1 MESTV
6 SNSTCHSLVV
16 ILELEHVVEPTIPVY
31 DHRSRDPEDSSA
43 SIQRPPSPAVSPD
56 HIDTHEEPSSDS
68 SAVIHNVQIPEPQ
81 FNMDGPISSERGPS
95 APTEDVEMPEILPA
109 SEINF
114 NLPSADAVTLL
125 DNFPVQEEQMM
136 IEFGGF
142 DSNETAISDEPVAIT
157 TDVPTLNAPI
167 DISATS
173 DMIEVDPFVEDA
185 ALEISE
191 VSAHKPLEGSAEIL
205 EGQSTTRDEALLNVL
220 SPSFTR
226 AEARAMSIEVEDVQR
241 TVTADSPTAPR
252 ATSLRARTRSPSLSP
267 VPHGTSP
274 MRMAPRPLSPPLVT
288 IPAPEPMPEL
298 DPALLAFQNAR
309 TFRRR
314 TAIQLQPYTREKTKY
329 RAMVRKGGQLL
340 IAELLHDDPDRV
352 AIAKSLEE
360 TEESQFKESIEE
372 EEDPE
377 IDMAVSQPVTPDDK
391 DYDEYFQL
399 YGEVAEE
406 ASDPRLQLLAKTR
419 LKEER
424 RETRRKARQ
433 EREAERYMAF
443 VEKELKAKE
452 RLRRLQEQAD
462 RRKSREESAKDRQEQ
477 ARARL
482 EERPNKPKR
491 PVPKQRSGAKRPSDV
506 VSQTNESEAEIQ
518 PHLKRRKL
526 VRRAQSSEDQD
537 DFPIHVPTGIEIAA
551 EETLRS
557 TRDPSQSFEGAS
569 SDWSG
574 ALSDI
579 GDTID
584 FGGFADD
591 DVPEL
596 AMGSATSPRIPLPS
610 SRTINL
616 TTPRSGMVED
626 AESDSSDE
634 LDAPREKVKVLKRVM
649 PALLAKRLADKAEE
663 DYQARQRRKAL
674 QAKEAEEAR
683 GHRPGQAVR
692 RKANGPMLRQ
702 GVEGLF
708 DDDSDVPVEDATPHF
723 ALERPP
729 DPMITIFSSDDE
741 SEMLTQSDNLS
752 DDDRTERHRR
762 QQFEVGDFSRLLH
775 GARRGERAP
784 KAKDR
789 STTILKRT
797 RSSGSIRKS
806 FGRNEPA
813 AQQNR
818 IEIERSKAAQ
828 KKATVPKRPR
838 RRVLDDA
845 AIFELNS
852 TPSVRPARDPPNV
865 SAAQDPTPKRRYQ
878 PQSPFGAD
886 DRQTSRRS
894 ATPTSVGRALGSRP
908 ETPRGSDRPAI
919 QELVPIRADSSDMW
933 DELQE
938 FQVDFAIKPLQAGIT
953 FQTASILGSGDFR
966 TWIDYI
972 EDGIAI
978 PVEEDKIAVGLALS
992 FSMDSTAFVALLP
1005 MLVEKIMEEVLGVMN
1020 DRTDAA
1026 ESTTTGVFR
1035 FMISYVA
1042 NAQSTDDHLRQIQS
1056 NLHSLEMRLKAITM
1070 PRSSRNQPQ
1079 AFFLLHVKLLLVIS
1093 VMVLFRADSELV
1105 ERTAYD
1111 YTTTLTDT
1119 VSDLLESLLRYGF
1132 DRSMKPLKATMSL
1145 EAESGVIDDLSA
1157 ECWVCLMHLTAAW
1170 DMRGLQPTQ
1179 TQEERPSIFDRSL
1192 DIAID
1197 RAFEGRQSGPRASE
1211 RIWYLTLG
1219 LAAMSQFDR
1228 SGTVPPELMVTARW
1242 PLVRKAMGTL
1252 KIVSL
1257 TEELEAKKRYQ
1268 LKPRD
1273 KYIKIMIIRCL
1284 QLTSIWRWH
1293 CNRESFAIATKD
1305 LGNVFR
1311 ERALR
1316 NLPNESVGDFPT
1328 FIRQFDRTLAEEI
1341 DMEESAYN
1349 LYLQLV
1355 CLCASDIVTSPS
1367 DIIEARQA
1375 ASDVKR
1381 LMLSIVP
1388 FSPVRFKTGMIPTGR
1403 QLSALINR
1411 FSTAT
1416 VAAVFDITLLP
1427 YLLGNARKWIDF
1439 GDADIEG
1446 RTTCI
1451 RGLMYLGIAARHHSE
1466 PLTGVVAALSV
1477 YFETIQQEKLR
1488 LQTAKASATAIL
1500 ERERLLVL
1508 VVSSFKTMMTTHS
1521 FDAGAQLHVKY
1532 PDPELLAPCKR
1543 LTRGRTGRHAMLIS
1557 CRIQVGHSD
1566 CGRPNWSRII
1576 KLD

>member
-1 MESTV
+1 MD
-6 SNSTCHSLVV
+6 SNVFDLTFRS
-16 ILELEHVVEPTIPVY
+16 LELFPDLEDAVEPM
-31 DHRSRDPEDSSA
+31 DSAFDDRSLAPGGWSA
-43 SIQRPPSPAVSPD
+43 PLQHLLSLAVSPD
-56 HIDTHEEPSSDS
+56 LPHPSEGLHLDS
-68 SAVIHNVQIPEPQ
+68 SAVINHNHTPRPQ
-81 FNMDGPISSERGPS
+81 FDVDGLISSKKSPVGP
-95 APTEDVEMPEILPA
+95 PEDVEMPQIPLA
-109 SEINF
+109 SHATIN
-114 NLPSADAVTLL
+114 LLSADAVTSLS
-125 DNFPVQEEQMM
+125 DIPVHERMV
-136 IEFGGF
+136 IDIGG
-142 DSNETAISDEPVAIT
+142 SEANEIANSDGPIIVLSDGSI
-157 TDVPTLNAPI
+157 PTEPI
-167 DISATS
+167 DISATH
-173 DMIEVDPFVEDA
+173 DMIEIDPVAEDA
-185 ALEISE
+185 KLEISE
-191 VSAHKPLEGSAEIL
+191 VGAPDPLKVSAVEIEAE
-205 EGQSTTRDEALLNVL
+205 SMTRDDRDPGVL
-220 SPSFTR
+220 SSPLTTVEDR
-226 AEARAMSIEVEDVQR
+226 TMSIEVEDVQR
-241 TVTADSPTAPR
+241 TVITASPTTPR
-252 ATSLRARTRSPSLSP
+252 ATALRARTRSPSLTP
-267 VPHGTSP
+267 APQGTSP
-274 MRMAPRPLSPPLVT
+274 MRMAPRPSSPPSVM
-288 IPAPEPMPEL
+288 IPAPEPLPEL

-352 AIAKSLEE
+352 AIAKSLEQ
-360 TEESQFKESIEE
+360 TEDSQFKESLEE

-406 ASDPRLQLLAKTR
+406 ESDPRLQSLAKTR

-424 RETRRKARQ
+424 QDTKRKARQ
-433 EREAERYMAF
+433 EREAERFMAF

-452 RLRRLQEQAD
+452 RLRRLQEKAE
-462 RRKSREESAKDRQEQ
+462 RRQSREESAKDQQEQ
-477 ARARL
+477 TRARL
-482 EERPNKPKR
+482 EKRINDPKR
-491 PVPKQRSGAKRPSDV
+491 PIPKQRNGAKRPSDV
-506 VSQTNESEAEIQ
+506 VSQTNESEEETR

-526 VRRAQSSEDQD
+526 VRRAQSSDDEDG
-537 DFPIHVPTGIEIAA
+537 FPVHVPTGFTVAA
-551 EETLRS
+551 EETSRNL
-557 TRDPSQSFEGAS
+557 RDPSQSFEGAS

-574 ALSDI
+574 GALSDV
-579 GDTID
+579 GHAID

-591 DVPEL
+591 DVPDL
-596 AMGSATSPRIPLPS
+596 TMDHATSPRIPLSS

-616 TTPRSGMVED
+616 TTPHSGMVED
-626 AESDSSDE
+626 AESDQSE
-634 LDAPREKVKVLKRVM
+634 EPGAPREKVKVLKRVM
-649 PALLAKRLADKAEE
+649 PALLAKRLADKAEA

-692 RKANGPMLRQ
+692 RKTNVPMLRQ

-729 DPMITIFSSDDE
+729 DPMINIFSSDDE
-741 SEMLTQSDNLS
+741 SETRTQSDTQS

-784 KAKDR
+784 KVKNR

-797 RSSGSIRKS
+797 RSSGNIRKS
-806 FGRNEPA
+806 FGRSEPA
-813 AQQNR
+813 ARQNR
-818 IEIERSKAAQ
+818 TVIERTKRAQ
-828 KKATVPKRPR
+828 KKTVVPKRPKR
-838 RRVLDDA
+838 RLLDDA
-845 AIFELNS
+845 AIFELNL
-852 TPSVRPARDPPNV
+852 TPSVRLARDPNNV
-865 SAAQDPTPKRRYQ
+865 SAAQVPTPNQRHEPK
-878 PQSPFGAD
+878 SPFGGD
-886 DRQTSRRS
+886 HRQTSRRS
-894 ATPTSVGRALGSRP
+894 ATPTSVGRTLGSRP

-919 QELVPIRADSSDMW
+919 QEHVPIGTGPSDMW

-938 FQVDFAIKPLQAGIT
+938 FQVDFAIKPLQAGVA
-953 FQTASILGSGDFR
+953 FQAASILGSGDLR
-966 TWIDYI
+966 TWIGYI
-972 EDGIAI
+972 EDGTAI
-978 PVEEDKIAVGLALS
+978 PVEEEKNAVGLALS
-992 FSMDSTAFVALLP
+992 QSMDSAAFVALLP
-1005 MLVEKIMEEVLGVMN
+1005 TLVEKIMEEVLGVMN
-1020 DRTDAA
+1020 DRTEAA
-1026 ESTTTGVFR
+1026 ESTTTGVLR

-1042 NAQSTDDHLRQIQS
+1042 NARSDDDHLRHIQS
-1056 NLHSLEMRLKAITM
+1056 NLHSLELRLKAITM
-1070 PRSSRNQPQ
+1070 PRSSRNQTQ
-1079 AFFLLHVKLLLVIS
+1079 AFFLLHVKLLLVVS
-1093 VMVLFRADSELV
+1093 VMVLFRADSEL
-1105 ERTAYD
+1105 EDRTAYD

-1119 VSDLLESLLRYGF
+1119 ISDLLESLLRYGF

-1145 EAESGVIDDLSA
+1145 EAESGVIEDLSA
-1157 ECWVCLMHLTAAW
+1157 ECWVCLMHLTASW
-1170 DMRGLQPTQ
+1170 DTRGPQPIQ
-1179 TQEERPSIFDRSL
+1179 TQEEQPSIFDRSL

-1219 LAAMSQFDR
+1219 LAAMSQFNQF
-1228 SGTVPPELMVTARW
+1228 GMVPSELIVTARW

-1257 TEELEAKKRYQ
+1257 AEELEAKRRYQ

-1284 QLTSIWRWH
+1284 QLTSVWRWH

-1355 CLCASDIVTSPS
+1355 CLCASDIVTSPT
-1367 DIIEARQA
+1367 DITEARQA

-1388 FSPVRFKTGMIPTGR
+1388 FSPVRFKAGMIPTGR
-1403 QLSALINR
+1403 QMSALINR

-1416 VAAVFDITLLP
+1416 VAAIFDITLLP

-1439 GDADIEG
+1439 GDADIES

-1451 RGLMYLGIAARHHSE
+1451 RGLMYLGIAARQHSE

-1477 YFETIQQEKLR
+1477 HFETIQLEKLR

-1500 ERERLLVL
+1500 ERERLLIL
-1508 VVSSFKTMMTTHS
+1508 IVSSFKTMMTTHS

-1543 LTRGRTGRHAMLIS
+1543 LARGRIGRYIMLI
-1557 CRIQVGHSD
+1557 
-1566 CGRPNWSRII
+1566 PSRI
-1576 KLD
+1576 